1 MSGVNATRLPVLGR
15 QPSKQVL
22 LPFENVVPVS
32 FYPKVDETENA
43 IPTLGN
49 TDTSSTPTRNAT
61 LAIPTLG
68 NTDTF
73 ATPTRNATLSITP
86 TAIRKRNACANM
98 SAAEKISHQAKE
110 ALRVRTLCE
119 NQTPAAAAA
128 RKEADRKQHQ
138 QKYENDMLSER
149 HKHVY
154 SVSELEE
161 IDACLDFGLKS
172 QPDIL
177 RSLQVEA
184 SRQNSLDPLLVS
196 QYDISQY
203 DPRLARLFLSQ
214 YGFYYLAYNL
224 YHPVRFRDDKL
235 LSETMPGQHVVVPQD
250 DLFLAICPD
259 CYSSTR
265 PKSHK
270 MPADAIANENW
281 IGRLPETFGEISRTT
296 ENVVSLMQPCIYLSS
311 PFGFDSA
318 ENHGKMI
325 KSHHYVL
332 KNSKPVLR
340 HVPADIGSTLRFTFV
355 GAWTSAE
362 MAEQKTRYQ
371 AQDCVWDLLE
381 FLEEHHLAYKKHEEL
396 INSTPPDSGF
406 GEVFADRSLNS
417 DSPVNEKLCRLMQN
431 SSYNTGTASSATEES
446 TIHNVQ
452 SPSTPEFH
460 SSSASTNPTAEPTED
475 YAPCLLVKEVQLQ
488 IDPCTSVFHV
498 GFSVAAD
505 FMVVSLPV
513 IGAFLNFV
521 TTTLQQ
527 IKLSPS
533 SIYQCVSLK
542 ANTCPYPDCDGV
554 LEALPI
560 PGEAYQ
566 RLRVGK
572 KICATSKC
580 QNCMKEFYHK
590 DVMMERVRQFAKER
604 NIDISP
610 TAVDE
615 FRCAPP
621 SKNFEMSGKE

>member
-1 MSGVNATRLPVLGR
+1 
-15 QPSKQVL
+15 
-22 LPFENVVPVS
+22 
-32 FYPKVDETENA
+32 
-43 IPTLGN
+43 
-49 TDTSSTPTRNAT
+49 
-61 LAIPTLG
+61 
-68 NTDTF
+68 
-73 ATPTRNATLSITP
+73 
-86 TAIRKRNACANM
+86 M

-110 ALRVRTLCE
+110 ALRVRTLRE

-138 QKYENDMLSER
+138 QKYENDMLSES

-177 RSLQVEA
+177 YRKCADRLSFDNMTKHCCVVCECNWLKSRLQYKKISSEYVSLQVKA
-184 SRQNSLDPLLVS
+184 SRRNSLDPLLVS
-196 QYDISQY
+196 QYDVSRY
-203 DPRLARLFLSQ
+203 DPKLAGLFLSQ

-224 YHPVRFRDDKL
+224 YHPVRLQDDQL

-311 PFGFDSA
+311 LFGFDSA
-318 ENHGKMI
+318 ENHRKMI

-396 INSTPPDSGF
+396 VNSTPPDSGF

-431 SSYNTGTASSATEES
+431 SSYNTGTASSAAEES
-446 TIHNVQ
+446 TIHYVQ

-460 SSSASTNPTAEPTED
+460 SSSASTNPTTEPTED
-475 YAPCLLVKEVQLQ
+475 YA
-488 IDPCTSVFHV
+488 VFRSTTISKTRNLHDSPMYFPTAMPF
-498 GFSVAAD
+498 GEGGPAAD
-505 FMVVSLPV
+505 RSVHLSVLRWILRCCRLYGGVFACHWGFLELCYDYIATNQAFSQQYLSMRVKKSVIADGNWTKEDVQTCFDHSRKMEDHLKRGLTLPEAPPVVKRLLDVKKSVLPGLRAFIGSDESRQGALHNAFGLQKRLGAPNVFITISPATSQSWAVAINSLP
-513 IGAFLNFV
+513 
-521 TTTLQQ
+521 T
-527 IKLSPS
+527 
-533 SIYQCVSLK
+533 
-542 ANTCPYPDCDGV
+542 
-554 LEALPI
+554 
-560 PGEAYQ
+560 
-566 RLRVGK
+566 
-572 KICATSKC
+572 
-580 QNCMKEFYHK
+580 
-590 DVMMERVRQFAKER
+590 
-604 NIDISP
+604 
-610 TAVDE
+610 
-615 FRCAPP
+615 
-621 SKNFEMSGKE
+621 